1 MTPHVKQLLFRIGGG
16 IICAIVAVKL
26 LDLLMVWGIY
36 SSIFQR
42 VRDAGGL
49 DDLLTGAISIG
60 LTVIVL
66 MLIPTA
72 ISAVFLRKTPKKLLL
87 LGGAASAWMVLIYFL
102 AQPKAGQYFNPMT
115 GHAMYRYY
123 REPDG
128 IIKFLPLGYK
138 YHPRYGTE
146 LQILTPEVVREM
158 DYGIRPQQSKPSGSE
173 LRRPFIEE
181 FAVSPLE
188 ANSNWEINKL
198 NMGRIG
204 TRAQMDGFWG
214 GFILE
219 KTPQGMLFE
228 GVRGGPENNG
238 AQRTF
243 VSKREFAGD
252 YDFTT
257 VLTRSGSGMTCV
269 GIVDTSVANYTS
281 CISGVYWSMSRNYH
295 SDTST
300 LDLFTREEKHQWD
313 MTRYLDRDVSIR
325 MVAAN
330 NRTSL
335 YADGQLLGSVYY
347 VVPASYRI
355 GFLLGENELTKPHEN
370 DPSNKTIFHR
380 IELTAAQRTP

>member
-1 MTPHVKQLLFRIGGG
+1 MTPQARTLLLRIGGG
-16 IICAIVAVKL
+16 IVGAFVAIKL

-60 LTVIVL
+60 LTVIIL

-72 ISAVFLRKTPKKLLL
+72 LSAIFLRKTPKKLLII
-87 LGGAASAWMVLIYFL
+87 GGAASAWMVLLYFL
-102 AQPKAGQYFNPMT
+102 AQPKPGQYFNPMT

-123 REPDG
+123 RELDG
-128 IIKFLPLGYK
+128 TIKFLPLGYK

-146 LQILTPEVVREM
+146 LQILSSDVMREM
-158 DYGIRPQQSKPSGSE
+158 DYGIRPPQSRPISAE
-173 LRRPFIEE
+173 LRQPFIEE
-181 FAVSPLE
+181 FAVSPLDG
-188 ANSNWEINKL
+188 NSNWEINKL

-204 TRAQMDGFWG
+204 TRTQMDGFWG

-219 KTPQGMLFE
+219 RTPQGMLFE

-243 VSKREFAGD
+243 ISKREFSGD
-252 YDFTT
+252 YDLTT
-257 VLTRSGSGMTCV
+257 TLTRSGTGLTCV
-269 GIVDTSVANYTS
+269 GIVDTTVANYTS
-281 CISGVYWSMSRNYH
+281 CISGVYWSMSSNYH

-300 LDLFTREEKHQWD
+300 LDLFTREEKHQWNI
-313 MTRYLDRDVSIR
+313 TPYLDRNVSIR
-325 MVAAN
+325 IVASR
-330 NRTSL
+330 NRTGL

-355 GFLLGENELTKPHEN
+355 GFLLGENDLMKGRERE
-370 DPSNKTIFHR
+370 PSNRTIFHKM
-380 IELTAAQRTP
+380 ELAAAHVTP